1 MGGSPLPRF
10 FAGGHVFTVI
20 LPQAFRQSIPPIGND
35 FITLIKDTSL
45 LSVIAVSEITMEGQN
60 YIARTY
66 AAFPT
71 YVAIAVTYLILTLSL
86 SRFFAWLEKRLST
99 P

>member
-1 MGGSPLPRF
+1 M
-10 FAGGHVFTVI
+10 
-20 LPQAFRQSIPPIGND
+20 GND

-71 YVAIAVTYLILTLSL
+71 YVAIALTYLILTFSL
-86 SRFFAWLEKRLST
+86 SRLFALLEKRLST